1 MNSKIE
7 NAIKV
12 TKKAVSKNS
21 SAILTTLG
29 IVGFF
34 GTAALTAKATTK
46 AVKKI
51 ERAELKKEKS
61 NDLSK
66 KEIVTLVWKDYVS
79 AFALGISSTICITSA
94 QKINAKR
101 TASLA
106 AAYKI
111 ASLSLDEYKEKVIET
126 IGEKKAKEIDK
137 KVSEKRLK
145 SSNNSPIIV
154 GEGKVLCYD
163 PCIDRYFESDMMTI
177 DAAVNKFNK
186 RLLNE
191 DFLSLNEFYD
201 ELGVKH
207 TKLGDDL
214 GWNIGND
221 GLIEVTYDTCLSPD
235 NKPCL
240 VMNYRIEP
248 RYDFSKLY

>member
-21 SAILTTLG
+21 SAILTTFG

-66 KEIVTLVWKDYVS
+66 KEIVTLVWKDYVP
-79 AFALGISSTICITSA
+79 AFALGISSTICIISA

-101 TASLA
+101 TSSLA

-163 PCIDRYFESDMMTI
+163 PCIDRYFESDMITI

>member
-1 MNSKIE
+1 
-7 NAIKV
+7 
-12 TKKAVSKNS
+12 
-21 SAILTTLG
+21 
-29 IVGFF
+29 
-34 GTAALTAKATTK
+34 
-46 AVKKI
+46 
-51 ERAELKKEKS
+51 
-61 NDLSK
+61 
-66 KEIVTLVWKDYVS
+66 
-79 AFALGISSTICITSA
+79 
-94 QKINAKR
+94 
-101 TASLA
+101 
-106 AAYKI
+106 
-111 ASLSLDEYKEKVIET
+111 
-126 IGEKKAKEIDK
+126 
-137 KVSEKRLK
+137 
-145 SSNNSPIIV
+145 
-154 GEGKVLCYD
+154 
-163 PCIDRYFESDMMTI
+163 MMTI